1 MSPWETKNRRTLVR
15 GEAKENNMK
24 EMDILKSEATMHDIL
39 EMAKDNIG
47 LKNTEDIGKNL
58 AITGM
63 VVLAVGGA
71 LIMVGKILM
80 DND

>member
-1 MSPWETKNRRTLVR
+1 LVR
-15 GEAKENNMK
+15 GEAKENKMK